1 MTFPT
6 IEKQLHA
13 IADAQKAEKMAAYM
27 KNHFQFLGIPAP
39 ERRAVQKTFLG
50 KEPKHSVDW
59 DFVAKCWESPYREL
73 QYVAMDYLRKKSL
86 KDTDIPTLK
95 SLVITKS
102 WWDSVDNL
110 APIIGK
116 IVMENPYLNELM
128 REWSVEEN
136 FWLRRVTIIHQLLRK
151 DKVNTELLSE
161 IIINNF
167 GSKEFFINKA
177 IGWALRDYA
186 KTNPQWVKVFLAEHQ
201 HKMAN
206 LSIREAQKYL

>member
-1 MTFPT
+1 
-6 IEKQLHA
+6 
-13 IADAQKAEKMAAYM
+13 
-27 KNHFQFLGIPAP
+27 
-39 ERRAVQKTFLG
+39 
-50 KEPKHSVDW
+50 
-59 DFVAKCWESPYREL
+59 
-73 QYVAMDYLRKKSL
+73 MDYLRKKSL

-116 IVMENPYLNELM
+116 IVMENPHLNELM

-136 FWLRRVTIIHQLLRK
+136 FWLRRVAIIHQLLRK